1 MEVIELKKISR
12 FDIFMIV
19 LPWILWY
26 LTFDVLSSHFI
37 YAMATSTSILGI
49 ISLTKKEVREK
60 YKSCNVLCLLSSLG
74 ISIILY
80 LVFYGGN
87 IVSIK
92 LGLEGEVLDVYGLVP
107 KGLLSIFLLALI
119 GVMEEAYWRGL
130 LQQVIIEK
138 DLKINWLFSAVF
150 YGIVHSVSL
159 NLILV
164 IAAFIVGL
172 FLSFTAKK
180 LGLISSSIVHVTWI
194 YLMFLK
200 MLL

>member
-1 MEVIELKKISR
+1 MKKISL
-12 FDIFMIV
+12 FDIFMII

-49 ISLTKKEVREK
+49 ISLTKKDVREK
-60 YKSCNVLCLLSSLG
+60 YKSCNVICLLSSL
-74 ISIILY
+74 SIAIMLY
-80 LVFYGGN
+80 FVFYGGN
-87 IVSIK
+87 IISTR
-92 LGLEGEVLDVYGLVP
+92 LGLEGEVLYVYELVP

-130 LQQVIIEK
+130 LQHIILEN
-138 DLKINWLFSAVF
+138 DLKINWIYAAVL

-180 LGLISSSIVHVTWI
+180 LGLIGSSIVHVTWI

-200 MLL
+200 ILI

>member
-1 MEVIELKKISR
+1 
-12 FDIFMIV
+12 V
-19 LPWILWY
+19 LY
-26 LTFDVLSSHFI
+26 F
-37 YAMATSTSILGI
+37 
-49 ISLTKKEVREK
+49 
-60 YKSCNVLCLLSSLG
+60 
-74 ISIILY
+74 
-80 LVFYGGN
+80 VFYGGN
-87 IVSIK
+87 IISTR
-92 LGLEGEVLDVYGLVP
+92 LGLEGEVLYVYELVP

-130 LQQVIIEK
+130 LQHIILEN
-138 DLKINWLFSAVF
+138 DLKINWIYAAVL

-180 LGLISSSIVHVTWI
+180 LGLIGSSIVHVTWI

-200 MLL
+200 ILI